1 MSTYMNQKINTNND
15 VINDNTTNIIRISDV
30 NNNSNKKMNNYVRY
44 FINNNTFML
53 VFSIILSL
61 ITTSLFMFKLYNLD
75 ITDDYFTLYF
85 TTLITLITLWSQS
98 SIQSIKEKR
107 KDNDYEKYI
116 NQYVIYFINKRT
128 IMLIFSAFLTLS
140 GILLCT
146 IKLYI
151 NSNNDPSI
159 TLYITTI
166 MSLITLWIPIQFI
179 KTKQK

>member
-1 MSTYMNQKINTNND
+1 MNQKINTNND

-98 SIQSIKEKR
+98 SIQSI
-107 KDNDYEKYI
+107 DN
-116 NQYVIYFINKRT
+116 
-128 IMLIFSAFLTLS
+128 
-140 GILLCT
+140 
-146 IKLYI
+146 
-151 NSNNDPSI
+151 
-159 TLYITTI
+159 
-166 MSLITLWIPIQFI
+166 
-179 KTKQK
+179 